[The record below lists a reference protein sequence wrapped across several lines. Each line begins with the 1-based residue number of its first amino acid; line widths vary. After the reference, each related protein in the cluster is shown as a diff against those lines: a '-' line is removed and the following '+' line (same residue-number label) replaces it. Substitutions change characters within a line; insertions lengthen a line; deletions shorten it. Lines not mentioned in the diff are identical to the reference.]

1 MQSVDL
7 QCARHDRERDEE
19 AKSDLFSTRRV
30 AIAPGVGRIDRWKAL
45 RGSRLQVPGGHRLAL
60 VRPHAERK
68 GVEVL
73 TQLADAGAV
82 VSADRTQIQQVILNF
97 LANAIE
103 AMEPNE
109 SHPRELLVSSRRKHA
124 LPSFFG
130 TANARKNI
138 KPPGPGC

>member
-1 MQSVDL
+1 MPDDGLDGSWTQPLDVSL
-7 QCARHDRERDEE
+7 GNFRE
-19 AKSDLFSTRRV
+19 
-30 AIAPGVGRIDRWKAL
+30 AI
-45 RGSRLQVPGGHRLAL
+45 RLAL

-109 SHPRELLVSSRRKHA
+109 SHPRELLVNSRRKHA

-130 TANARKNI
+130 TANARKDI